1 MLLYRNVQ
9 CVYVLDTTECTYCN
23 LWGNQDFFCMLHAL
37 LVAFLAQKVDR
48 VGVNSA
54 GKDESSHD
62 FLKGIETVK
71 PCFESVQTKIY
82 AALLIAH

>member
-1 MLLYRNVQ
+1 MYEYILQSLGKSGFLLHA
-9 CVYVLDTTECTYCN
+9 L
-23 LWGNQDFFCMLHAL
+23 AL

-71 PCFESVQTKIY
+71 PYFESVQTKIY